1 MNEMSNFSYF
11 YIFLYFLFKIAIKSI
26 FYESLVKIVLLLLLL
41 LLLLFLSNCWDI
53 DYSMIDLQFM
63 RDKLWMFGS
72 KKYWFLIL
80 DD

>member
-26 FYESLVKIVLLLLLL
+26 FYESLVKILLLL